1 MSAPL
6 ITAVFWVLA
15 ATVTAM
21 LPMRRQMVPGVILL
35 ALAPVLIV
43 WIGAHHGWFWVLP
56 ALLAFLS
63 MFRNPLIYFWKRS
76 TGRPVT
82 LPPELQG
89 KAE

>member
-1 MSAPL
+1 MTAPL
-6 ITAVFWVLA
+6 IAAVVWVLA
-15 ATVTAM
+15 ATATAL

-43 WIGAHHGWFWVLP
+43 WLGAQHGWVWVIP

-76 TGRPVT
+76 TGRPVN

-89 KAE
+89 RAK